1 MGEMDG
7 QTIQVLNASMIHDAE
22 NGYIG
27 KVEFKLAEGK
37 TAYEVALFSKKGK
50 EWMYSLNFTAE
61 SGTEE
66 EIVAIEQ
73 QLEEDDDLF
82 DFLVDTALS
91 RMEQDPSGGVEGE

>member
-37 TAYEVALFSKKGK
+37 TAYEVALFSKRGK
-50 EWMYSLNFTAE
+50 NGCTA
-61 SGTEE
+61 
-66 EIVAIEQ
+66 
-73 QLEEDDDLF
+73 
-82 DFLVDTALS
+82 
-91 RMEQDPSGGVEGE
+91 

>member
-1 MGEMDG
+1 
-7 QTIQVLNASMIHDAE
+7 
-22 NGYIG
+22 
-27 KVEFKLAEGK
+27 
-37 TAYEVALFSKKGK
+37 
-50 EWMYSLNFTAE
+50 MYSLNFTAE